1 MLRSEVGKVKAGAG
15 KEVFWLADIHPE
27 PLKIE
32 RVQLLVSRD
41 GGEDFFFD
49 RSGTE
54 LQKSVSLTFPF
65 FAEG

>member
-1 MLRSEVGKVKAGAG
+1 MRSEVGKVKAGAG

-54 LQKSVSLTFPF
+54 LQKSVSLTFPL

>member
-1 MLRSEVGKVKAGAG
+1 MRSEVGKVKAGAG